1 MKQWLTTL
9 MLLSG
14 LLVVACRGP
23 AEPTP
28 TATGPA
34 GSETTPT
41 LIVSGSTPTPT
52 TVEGM
57 AKKLTV
63 VASTSVFAGMVQS
76 VGGDLVEVSAVMLPG
91 VDPHTYQ
98 PTPRD
103 VAKLADAQVVVYN
116 GGDLDPWMERQLE
129 AVGFRGTVVVLSE
142 GLEPPPGVA
151 KEEEHV
157 EATPEPVHEHAT
169 PATQEHDH
177 DHDHEHGTPE
187 ATAVNNEEHHDHM
200 HEHGVNPH
208 FWLDPNFGIIYIE
221 RIANA
226 LAEADP
232 AHAEIYRANAA
243 RYIDEIRNFDAWAK
257 EQIATIPPER
267 RKLVTFHDAFP
278 YFAAHYGLELVGVVV
293 LSPGREP
300 SPQEVAQLVARIRA
314 EGVPAIFVEPQFNP
328 KLTQTI
334 AQEAGV
340 RVLELYS
347 DAAPARMDYLAMM
360 RQNVTNVVEGLRG

>member
-1 MKQWLTTL
+1 MRRWLVTIIV
-9 MLLSG
+9 LLG
-14 LLVVACRGP
+14 LVAAACGRAPRPTVQSPVGGEAVTGVAASRLV
-23 AEPTP
+23 
-28 TATGPA
+28 
-34 GSETTPT
+34 
-41 LIVSGSTPTPT
+41 
-52 TVEGM
+52 
-57 AKKLTV
+57 V
-63 VASTSVFAGMVQS
+63 VASLPIFASMVKA
-76 VGGDLVEVSAVMLPG
+76 VGGELVEVSAVMPAG
-91 VDPHTYQ
+91 ADPHTYQ

-103 VAKLADAQVVVYN
+103 VATLAEAQVVVYN
-116 GGDLDPWMERQLE
+116 GGELDPWMERQLE
-129 AVGFRGTVVVLSE
+129 AVGSKAKVIVLSE
-142 GLEPPPGVA
+142 GLKPPEGVA
-151 KEEEHV
+151 VEEEHV
-157 EATPEPVHEHAT
+157 LGTPEPEHD
-169 PATQEHDH
+169 QEH
-177 DHDHEHGTPE
+177 GI
-187 ATAVNNEEHHDHM
+187 
-200 HEHGVNPH
+200 NPH
-208 FWLDPNFGIIYIE
+208 FWLDPDFAVIYIE
-221 RIANA
+221 RITAG
-226 LAEADP
+226 LVEADP

-328 KLTQTI
+328 KLAQTI

-347 DAAPARMDYLAMM
+347 DAAPAGMDYLGMM